1 VTIVGVLSVLVLLA
15 SLVVSLCARLPDD
28 YREPAPD
35 LDVAIAQSAQRI
47 VKLHRELGI
56 DPMYDPIPGA
66 REPTPVHPLLVR
78 TCPFD
83 CDWMMGGSHL
93 ITLTAFVNHVSV
105 DHPETRPSVLEAL
118 RQGLARQ
125 QQIAEREAPANG
137 APADYDG

>member
-1 VTIVGVLSVLVLLA
+1 VTIVGVLSVLALLA

-28 YREPAPD
+28 YREQAPD

-83 CDWMMGGSHL
+83 CDWMMGGSDL
-93 ITLTAFVNHVSV
+93 ITLTAFVNHISAKHEVA
-105 DHPETRPSVLEAL
+105 PSVLASLRRAVSEAQ
-118 RQGLARQ
+118 RRAAQDV
-125 QQIAEREAPANG
+125 PANG
-137 APADYDG
+137 APSDYDG